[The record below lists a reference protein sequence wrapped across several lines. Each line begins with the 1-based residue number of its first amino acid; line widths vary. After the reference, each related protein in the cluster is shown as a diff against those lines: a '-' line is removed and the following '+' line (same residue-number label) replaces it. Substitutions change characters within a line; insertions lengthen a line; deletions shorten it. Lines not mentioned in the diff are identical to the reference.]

1 MSGMRSQIIFEIIGC
16 KKVMKEWDKED
27 LAYIHDVGHS
37 DYALKLA
44 PFILK
49 ILAQKGFSCF
59 GFAPSFGCC
68 EVREC
73 GDRISICGNCGN

>member
-16 KKVMKEWDKED
+16 RKVMKEWDKED

-68 EVREC
+68 EVQEY
-73 GDRISICGNCGN
+73 GDRISICGYDRN